1 MSKKADLLTGDGSWR
16 DLVAEAYGSWELGLA
31 ESDMR
36 METDGGG
43 GKKTKGEEEIDRRGK
58 EGEGGI

>member
-1 MSKKADLLTGDGSWR
+1 MPGAH
-16 DLVAEAYGSWELGLA
+16 GSWELGLA

-43 GKKTKGEEEIDRRGK
+43 GELKEKMKLTEEEKKKKDGC
-58 EGEGGI
+58 GEGF